1 MAIAVSISLKNGLTH
16 VLGDGMG
23 GEEEDDLLPL
33 ALVGEILSQRLS
45 DVVREGLDEAG
56 VRSPTVDEAPL
67 HRRRAAADRRKGYG
81 YVIVGLYCTY
91 RDPLKGG
98 PVLLSNSQ
106 EGPGRNFSQPRDH
119 LLVEPCRS

>member
-1 MAIAVSISLKNGLTH
+1 MAIAVSISLKNGLAH

-81 YVIVGLYCTY
+81 YVIEGLYVQRSTKRWTCSA
-91 RDPLKGG
+91 K
-98 PVLLSNSQ
+98 Q
-106 EGPGRNFSQPRDH
+106 QPGRARQK
-119 LLVEPCRS
+119 LLVT

>member
-67 HRRRAAADRRKGYG
+67 HRRRAAADRRKK
-81 YVIVGLYCTY
+81 VWVCHCRTVQ
-91 RDPLKGG
+91 RSTKRWTCSPK
-98 PVLLSNSQ
+98 Q
-106 EGPGRNFSQPRDH
+106 QPGRARQKF
-119 LLVEPCRS
+119 LAT